1 MGYRRSNYGYG
12 GGYVGGRWRSEAW
25 MMDGGANDEGWH
37 HRYCNY
43 CGKETEHGSQSTG
56 AYCVPCDNRM
66 VAARARRNKIIE
78 KKVGEHTVKTYPN
91 GKSYCS
97 CKGFQFRKT
106 CKHINM

>member
-1 MGYRRSNYGYG
+1 MGYRRNNYGYG

-37 HRYCNY
+37 HRYCGV
-43 CGKETEHGSQSTG
+43 CGKKTEHGSQSTG
-56 AYCVPCDNRM
+56 AYCVPCDN
-66 VAARARRNKIIE
+66 AARARRNNIIE
-78 KKVGEHTVKTYPN
+78 KKVGEYTVKTYPN

-106 CKHINM
+106 CKHISM